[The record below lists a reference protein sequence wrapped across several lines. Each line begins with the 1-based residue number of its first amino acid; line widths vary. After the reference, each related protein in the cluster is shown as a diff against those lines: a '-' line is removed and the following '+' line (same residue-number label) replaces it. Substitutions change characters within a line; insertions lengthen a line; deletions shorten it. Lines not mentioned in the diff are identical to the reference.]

1 MCHAGIL
8 PTWFHFTS
16 MDDPSTVQVR
26 NCDKCQLSRPC
37 SSARTCGYSR
47 HAPPR
52 RVIHQ
57 NCFASIPQNSP
68 QCEPAAIDESLGRP
82 LRQPRRFD
90 GSIAGHRHANVCQ
103 GPREQHQTRGD
114 VHRNMGSQRPRRT
127 LREGSA
133 DRASAHACPA
143 HWTQAWPNTRRGLMP
158 CAGLMA
164 CAMTSAGDF
173 LREACKLAE
182 TDSSGRAGDFVQASW
197 HVQRPRLCS
206 PQ

>member
-1 MCHAGIL
+1 M
-8 PTWFHFTS
+8 
-16 MDDPSTVQVR
+16 
-26 NCDKCQLSRPC
+26 
-37 SSARTCGYSR
+37 
-47 HAPPR
+47 
-52 RVIHQ
+52 IHQ
-57 NCFASIPQNSP
+57 NCFASIPLNSP
-68 QCEPAAIDESLGRP
+68 QFEPAAIDESLSRP

-90 GSIAGHRHANVCQ
+90 GSIAGPRHANVWQ

-114 VHRNMGSQRPRRT
+114 VRRNMGSQRPRRT
-127 LREGSA
+127 LRKDSA
-133 DRASAHACPA
+133 DRVSAHACPA

-158 CAGLMA
+158 CADPMA

-206 PQ
+206 PQCGTGDASLQRTPVGFGQEANDINTSTPKLTFEKLYLEMGRHMA